1 MSSDLR
7 VVKLSENIGARI
19 DGVRL
24 GELDA
29 DTAAAINQALIAHK
43 VVFFR
48 GQTHLDDDS
57 HYAFAESLG
66 VPTTPHPT
74 LKFDGS
80 RVMRLE
86 SIGGG
91 GANQWHTD
99 VTFVDRPPKASIL
112 RAVELPAYGGTTTWA
127 STVSAYQQLP
137 QPLQELAEG
146 LWAMHNN
153 AFDYAQVDPA
163 KLAALGSRSRS
174 NTEVRQPVSFRLTTR
189 RTTRWC
195 GCIRRPARRSL
206 LLGKFVK
213 AILGVNGAESQALFR
228 IFQDRITWLENT
240 IRWSWELGDVAMWD
254 NRATQHY
261 AVSDFGTS
269 VARYV
274 GSRSRAKSRGE
285 CSRQSTAEWSP
296 GTLSRRTRSWT
307 PKTAC
312 GLTHATIACY
322 MMTS

>member
-24 GELDA
+24 GELDR
-29 DTAAAINQALIAHK
+29 DTAAAINHALITHK

-74 LKFDGS
+74 LKFEGS

-86 SIGGG
+86 SIGGS

-112 RAVELPAYGGTTTWA
+112 RAVELPTYGGTTTWA

-137 QPLQELAEG
+137 PPLQQLADG

-153 AFDYAQVDPA
+153 AFDYGQVDPS
-163 KLAALGSRSRS
+163 KLAALEADAEAVLKYAAEFQS
-174 NTEVRQPVSFRLTTR
+174 THYEAHHPVVRVHPET
-189 RTTRWC
+189 
-195 GCIRRPARRSL
+195 GERSL
-206 LLGKFVK
+206 LLGNFVK
-213 AILGVNGAESQALFR
+213 SILGVNGAESQALFR

-240 IRWSWELGDVAMWD
+240 IRWNWELGDVAMWD
-254 NRATQHY
+254 NRSTQHY
-261 AVSDFGTS
+261 AVSDFGNQRRAMHRITLAGDIPVS
-269 VARYV
+269 VH
-274 GSRSRAKSRGE
+274 GEQSRVVSGDASDY
-285 CSRQSTAEWSP
+285 SIVDSP
-296 GTLSRRTRSWT
+296 KPLV
-307 PKTAC
+307 A
-312 GLTHATIACY
+312 
-322 MMTS
+322 

>member
-1 MSSDLR
+1 MSSELR
-7 VVKLSENIGARI
+7 VVKLGENIGARI
-19 DGVRL
+19 DGIRL

-29 DTAAAINQALIAHK
+29 ETADAVNAALLTHK

-57 HYAFAESLG
+57 QYAFAESLG

-80 RVMRLE
+80 RVMRLD

-137 QPLQELAEG
+137 PPLQQLADN

-163 KLAALGSRSRS
+163 KLAALEADPEAILKYANEFHS
-174 NTEVRQPVSFRLTTR
+174 THYETHHPVVRVHPET
-189 RTTRWC
+189 
-195 GCIRRPARRSL
+195 GERSL
-206 LLGKFVK
+206 LLGNFVK
-213 AILGVNGAESQALFR
+213 AILGVNGSESQALFR

-240 IRWSWELGDVAMWD
+240 IRWSWEPGDVAMWD

-261 AVSDFGTS
+261 AVSDYGTQHRAMRRITLAGDIPVS
-269 VARYV
+269 VS
-274 GSRSRAKSRGE
+274 GERSRAVAGDASDY
-285 CSRQSTAEWSP
+285 SIVD
-296 GTLSRRTRSWT
+296 T
-307 PKTAC
+307 PKRLVA
-312 GLTHATIACY
+312 
-322 MMTS
+322 

>member
-1 MSSDLR
+1 MSNKLR
-7 VVKLSENIGARI
+7 VVKLGENIGACV

-24 GELDA
+24 GALDA
-29 DTAAAINQALIAHK
+29 ETADAINAALITHK

-48 GQTHLDDDS
+48 GQAHLDDDS
-57 HYAFAESLG
+57 QYAFAESLG

-137 QPLQELAEG
+137 QPLKDLAEN
-146 LWAMHNN
+146 LWAVHNN
-153 AFDYAQVDPA
+153 AFDYAQIDPA
-163 KLAALGSRSRS
+163 KLAAAEANPEAILKYASQFHS
-174 NTEVRQPVSFRLTTR
+174 THYETQHPVVRVHPES
-189 RTTRWC
+189 
-195 GCIRRPARRSL
+195 GEKSL
-206 LLGKFVK
+206 LLGSFAKSFVG
-213 AILGVNGAESQALFR
+213 LNGAEFQALYR

-240 IRWSWELGDVAMWD
+240 IRWNWEPGDVAMWD

-261 AVSDFGTS
+261 AVSDYGTQRRAMHRITLAGDIPLSVSGERSRS
-269 VARYV
+269 VAGDASDYSIV
-274 GSRSRAKSRGE
+274 D
-285 CSRQSTAEWSP
+285 
-296 GTLSRRTRSWT
+296 T
-307 PKTAC
+307 PKRLVA
-312 GLTHATIACY
+312 
-322 MMTS
+322 

>member
-1 MSSDLR
+1 MSSELR
-7 VVKLSENIGARI
+7 VVKLGENIGARI

-24 GELDA
+24 GDLDA
-29 DTAAAINQALIAHK
+29 ETADAINTALIAHK

-48 GQTHLDDDS
+48 GQAHLDDDS
-57 HYAFAESLG
+57 QYAFAESLG

-137 QPLQELAEG
+137 QPLKELAEN
-146 LWAMHNN
+146 LWAVHNN
-153 AFDYAQVDPA
+153 AFDYGQIDPA
-163 KLAALGSRSRS
+163 KVAAAQANPESILKYAAQFHS
-174 NTEVRQPVSFRLTTR
+174 THYETQHPVVRVHPES
-189 RTTRWC
+189 
-195 GCIRRPARRSL
+195 GEKSL
-206 LLGKFVK
+206 LLGSFAKSFVG
-213 AILGVNGAESQALFR
+213 LNGAEFQALYR
-228 IFQDRITWLENT
+228 ILQDRITWLENT
-240 IRWSWELGDVAMWD
+240 IRWNWEPGDVAMWD

-261 AVSDFGTS
+261 AVSDYGTQHRVMHRITLAGDIPLSVSGERSRS
-269 VARYV
+269 VAGDASDYSIV
-274 GSRSRAKSRGE
+274 D
-285 CSRQSTAEWSP
+285 
-296 GTLSRRTRSWT
+296 T
-307 PKTAC
+307 PTP
-312 GLTHATIACY
+312 LIA
-322 MMTS
+322 

>member
-24 GELDA
+24 GELDG
-29 DTAAAINQALIAHK
+29 DTAAAINQALITHK

-74 LKFDGS
+74 LKFEGS

-86 SIGGG
+86 SIGGS

-127 STVSAYQQLP
+127 STVVRVSAATAAAAAARRRPVGNAQQ
-137 QPLQELAEG
+137 
-146 LWAMHNN
+146 
-153 AFDYAQVDPA
+153 
-163 KLAALGSRSRS
+163 R
-174 NTEVRQPVSFRLTTR
+174 FRL
-189 RTTRWC
+189 WP
-195 GCIRRPARRSL
+195 GRPFEVS
-206 LLGKFVK
+206 
-213 AILGVNGAESQALFR
+213 GA
-228 IFQDRITWLENT
+228 
-240 IRWSWELGDVAMWD
+240 
-254 NRATQHY
+254 
-261 AVSDFGTS
+261 
-269 VARYV
+269 
-274 GSRSRAKSRGE
+274 GS
-285 CSRQSTAEWSP
+285 
-296 GTLSRRTRSWT
+296 
-307 PKTAC
+307 
-312 GLTHATIACY
+312 
-322 MMTS
+322 